1 MREIMFYSDF
11 PFGYHNREAEER
23 MARFAGLGYKVHYVE
38 KLGLRNPRPAQLR
51 SVARR
56 LAGAR
61 APARGP
67 APPFEVVS
75 PTLMPP
81 RRAPLI
87 DGLNRRWLGR
97 QLLPRLEAPGEAILW
112 LRFPTP
118 EIVPLAQGSSF
129 RLVVYEAVD
138 EHRHGPG
145 VTTRLRRVF
154 DRAERAVLAEAGLVF
169 ASSEP
174 VFDRLAGL
182 HPNVVLASAAAVE
195 PAPFAAAGER
205 TPEARRALYAGS
217 VDFRLDT
224 GLLAEAARL
233 LPDWTIVIAGPATRE
248 AEAELQAVPNV
259 RLLGVRAPAE
269 VPALIG
275 EAAVCLMPYRVSDYG
290 DTLFPVKLVEY
301 LASGRPVVSTPIRAA
316 RDLASV
322 VALAGDP
329 ESFAEAVRRAAADD
343 TPAARAARMAVA
355 DGYSW
360 ERRID
365 QMRSAVEEAFAR
377 A

>member
-1 MREIMFYSDF
+1 MQEIMFYSDF

-23 MARFAGLGYKVHYVE
+23 MARFAGLGYTVHYVE
-38 KLGLRNPRPAQLR
+38 KLGIRNPRPAQLR

-56 LAGAR
+56 LAGRR
-61 APARGP
+61 APVREA

-87 DGLNRRWLGR
+87 DHLNRRWLAR
-97 QLLPRLEAPGEAILW
+97 QLLRRLEEPGEAILW

-118 EIVPLAQGSSF
+118 EIVPLAQGPSF

-138 EHRHGPG
+138 DHRHGPG
-145 VTTRLRRVF
+145 ITPRLRRAF
-154 DRAERAVLAEAGLVF
+154 ERAERAVLEEAGLVF

-174 VFDRLAGL
+174 VFSRLARL
-182 HPNVVLASAAAVE
+182 HPNVLLASAAAVE

-205 TPEARRALYAGS
+205 AATPRRALYAGS
-217 VDFRLDT
+217 VDFRLDCA
-224 GLLAEAARL
+224 LLAAAARL
-233 LPDWTIVIAGPATRE
+233 LPDWTIAIAGPTTRE
-248 AEAELQAVPNV
+248 AEAELGAVTNIE
-259 RLLGVRAPAE
+259 LLGVRPAAE
-269 VPALIG
+269 VPALVG

-316 RDLASV
+316 RDLAPV
-322 VALAGDP
+322 VALGGDP
-329 ESFAEAVRRAAADD
+329 ESFAEAVRRAAAEDS
-343 TPAARAARMAVA
+343 PASRAARIAVA
-355 DGYSW
+355 GEYSW
-360 ERRID
+360 ERRIA
-365 QMRSAVEEAFAR
+365 QMQRAVEEALAR
-377 A
+377 E